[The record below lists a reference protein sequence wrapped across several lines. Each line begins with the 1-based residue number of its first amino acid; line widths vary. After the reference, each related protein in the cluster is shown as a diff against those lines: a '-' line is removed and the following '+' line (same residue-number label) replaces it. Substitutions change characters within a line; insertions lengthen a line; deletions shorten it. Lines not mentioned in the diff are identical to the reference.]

1 MMFYRLKFRNIL
13 LFGTL
18 IFSVLQAN
26 EVQLV
31 STHRKSNGTLLR
43 VVTSNIVDID
53 NIAGWVGQ
61 ENWFYITLNGISL
74 GESSMDYI
82 DYELPI
88 IDLEVTEN
96 NESVQLGYL
105 FNRPIE
111 DFEIFHSKASR
122 VLLIQVW
129 ESLNHS
135 LRSEVISSETQNKH
149 KVFTLPKE
157 ESKGSPFYD
166 SFIYARNKYGPEK
179 YFVWYN
185 DWYSTEDDEVEDDSI
200 EIPKPLIVQKK
211 KNEPLPVLVS
221 SPKKY
226 KKSEI
231 DISWIL
237 DKGMLDAG
245 IRRPEEVK
253 ELQRA
258 LIALGYDLGVD
269 GVYNNG
275 VDGDFGPA
283 TESAVMNFQSDRG
296 FNGVDV
302 DGIIGQGTH
311 RELTRALENKK
322 IKISK
327 TEKTKNPKTS
337 IKVEP
342 ESFVYSELVYVPE
355 TAEEVLARKP
365 VKADV
370 KREIRKLDNQEQL
383 DYLPPD
389 LSKRKTFLKLS
400 SNVKGADVFIDGTL
414 VGKTPIPKKIVVKP
428 GWHRIRVV
436 DSNAPPPKFAMK
448 VPDYQDIYVTKGRTQ
463 KIRINLSVSEQES
476 SE

>member
-129 ESLNHS
+129 ESLNDS

-149 KVFTLPKE
+149 KMFTLPKE

-211 KNEPLPVLVS
+211 K
-221 SPKKY
+221 K
-226 KKSEI
+226 
-231 DISWIL
+231 
-237 DKGMLDAG
+237 
-245 IRRPEEVK
+245 
-253 ELQRA
+253 
-258 LIALGYDLGVD
+258 
-269 GVYNNG
+269 
-275 VDGDFGPA
+275 
-283 TESAVMNFQSDRG
+283 MNLYRCLFLRLK
-296 FNGVDV
+296 N
-302 DGIIGQGTH
+302 I
-311 RELTRALENKK
+311 
-322 IKISK
+322 
-327 TEKTKNPKTS
+327 KNPKL
-337 IKVEP
+337 I
-342 ESFVYSELVYVPE
+342 
-355 TAEEVLARKP
+355 
-365 VKADV
+365 
-370 KREIRKLDNQEQL
+370 
-383 DYLPPD
+383 
-389 LSKRKTFLKLS
+389 FL
-400 SNVKGADVFIDGTL
+400 GF
-414 VGKTPIPKKIVVKP
+414 
-428 GWHRIRVV
+428 
-436 DSNAPPPKFAMK
+436 
-448 VPDYQDIYVTKGRTQ
+448 
-463 KIRINLSVSEQES
+463 
-476 SE
+476 

>member
-1 MMFYRLKFRNIL
+1 MFYRLKFRNIL

-129 ESLNHS
+129 ESLNDS

-211 KNEPLPVLVS
+211 K
-221 SPKKY
+221 K
-226 KKSEI
+226 
-231 DISWIL
+231 
-237 DKGMLDAG
+237 
-245 IRRPEEVK
+245 
-253 ELQRA
+253 
-258 LIALGYDLGVD
+258 
-269 GVYNNG
+269 
-275 VDGDFGPA
+275 
-283 TESAVMNFQSDRG
+283 
-296 FNGVDV
+296 
-302 DGIIGQGTH
+302 
-311 RELTRALENKK
+311 
-322 IKISK
+322 
-327 TEKTKNPKTS
+327 
-337 IKVEP
+337 
-342 ESFVYSELVYVPE
+342 
-355 TAEEVLARKP
+355 
-365 VKADV
+365 
-370 KREIRKLDNQEQL
+370 
-383 DYLPPD
+383 
-389 LSKRKTFLKLS
+389 
-400 SNVKGADVFIDGTL
+400 
-414 VGKTPIPKKIVVKP
+414 
-428 GWHRIRVV
+428 
-436 DSNAPPPKFAMK
+436 
-448 VPDYQDIYVTKGRTQ
+448 
-463 KIRINLSVSEQES
+463 
-476 SE
+476 